1 MLQPMLPQE
10 ESAKNGLF
18 SGGDDGAELADEA
31 MNLVR
36 TAMLSI
42 GPSGHERAV
51 IVINA
56 QSTIQMT
63 NPAATEL

>member
-1 MLQPMLPQE
+1 MFGIDQ
-10 ESAKNGLF
+10 
-18 SGGDDGAELADEA
+18 GADELAADA
-31 MNLVR
+31 AGLVR

-42 GPSGHERAV
+42 GTSGHERAV

-63 NPAATEL
+63 NQVGASFVI